1 MNLKRI
7 FLLGLGFFGAIFA
20 LSMSSQL
27 LETNDAGFYQV
38 KQAAWTGHLSTR
50 NEPGTYWQGMGT
62 ITTYQISDEYYFS
75 KHDSDGNQ
83 TTQDAPIEVRFN
95 DGGKAL
101 ISGVIKFRLSMVE
114 KDQLLLHNDYKNYNS
129 VKHSLMRQVVT
140 EAVQQT
146 ANLMKAEES
155 YSTRR
160 SEFAALAEEQVIRG
174 IYETVANIQKLKDTD
189 GNEFVDTS
197 VNLKFVAGKPVVR
210 KPSPLPRYNI
220 EVLQFVVKDID
231 FDETIE
237 SLINK
242 KKEAEQQKVV
252 ARANAEKAKQD
263 AITAREQ
270 GEARVAEAKANE
282 EVKKIQ
288 AVVEAQKEYEVSKWN
303 RQQAEQEAL
312 AKILQGEA
320 EAKVAKQKV
329 AAGLTP
335 AEAAK
340 FRMDTA
346 IGVAEKLAGIQLPS
360 MMVLGGSGTNG
371 SPLNPFDAVGLE
383 SFMRLSEKL
392 ANEPKRTRSTSS
404 EE

>member
-320 EAKVAKQKV
+320 EAKVAKQKG